1 MSKTAISSERA
12 PRAIGPYS
20 QAVRAGELLFCSG
33 QIPIDPATGEL
44 VGGGGIE
51 VQTAQVLKN
60 LGEVLAA
67 AGAGWG
73 DVVKTT
79 IYLINLG
86 DFAVVNRVYGEVVG
100 SVPPARA
107 TVQVAALPKG
117 AAVEIDAIAHLPMSR
132 GASI

>member
-1 MSKTAISSERA
+1 MSKTAVTTGRA
-12 PRAIGPYS
+12 PSAIGPYS
-20 QAVRAGELLFCSG
+20 QAVKAGDLVFCSG

-44 VGGGGIE
+44 VPGGIE
-51 VQTAQVLKN
+51 AQTAQVMKN

-67 AGAGWG
+67 AGAAWA

-79 IYLINLG
+79 IYLTNLA
-86 DFAVVNRVYGEVVG
+86 DFVVVNRIYGEVVG

-117 AAVEIDAIAHLPMSR
+117 AAVEIDAVAHLST
-132 GASI
+132 